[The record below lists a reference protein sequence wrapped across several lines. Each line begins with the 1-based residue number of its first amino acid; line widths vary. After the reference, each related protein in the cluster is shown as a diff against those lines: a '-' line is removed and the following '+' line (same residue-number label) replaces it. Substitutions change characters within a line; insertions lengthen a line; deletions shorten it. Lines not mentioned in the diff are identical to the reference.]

1 MKAIRWQEAVAEFPE
16 ADCASYGRLAW
27 AAKDKTVEALSE
39 GAPLTKR
46 APRCPTLLLVKMER
60 FLLDEGEATVSRV
73 FAWIKLLEICAC
85 LRWSDLQAIKPA
97 DLRLTEGRLAT
108 ILRKTTTSGPTKRV
122 KELPVCVS
130 DVAFYEDR
138 LWLENWPQLVK
149 AAG

>member
-27 AAKDKTVEALSE
+27 AAKDKTVEA
-39 GAPLTKR
+39 PQTKR
-46 APRCPTLLLVKMER
+46 APRCPTLRLVKMER
-60 FLLDEGEATVSRV
+60 FLLDEGEATVLRV
-73 FAWIKLLEICAC
+73 FAEIKLLEIWAC
-85 LRWSDLQAIKPA
+85 LRWSDLQEIKPA

-122 KELPVCVS
+122 KELPVCVN
-130 DVAFYEDR
+130 DVAFYEDP